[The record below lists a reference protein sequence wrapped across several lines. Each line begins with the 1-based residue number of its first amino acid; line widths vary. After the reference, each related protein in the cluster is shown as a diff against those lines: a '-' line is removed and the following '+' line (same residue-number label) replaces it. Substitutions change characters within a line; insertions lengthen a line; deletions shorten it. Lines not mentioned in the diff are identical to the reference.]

1 MKHKQKKKRL
11 FNRGLVRIAA
21 AAFVIGCAAL
31 IISTE
36 KDCAEKEEQ
45 LVSIQEQIDAY
56 EAENMELERVLE
68 SDDLSDYMEKIAI
81 EERGYAYPNERR
93 FYDTSRD

>member
-21 AAFVIGCAAL
+21 ASLVISCAAL

-81 EERGYAYPNERR
+81 EERGYAYPNEWR